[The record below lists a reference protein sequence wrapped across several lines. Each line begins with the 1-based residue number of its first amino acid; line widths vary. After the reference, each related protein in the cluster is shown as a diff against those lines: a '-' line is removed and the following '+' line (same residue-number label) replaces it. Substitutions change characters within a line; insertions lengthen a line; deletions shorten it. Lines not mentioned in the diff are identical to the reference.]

1 MDYITQNVEYVS
13 RQTGCPDDKNFINCL
28 RQIPALDLIRQ
39 TFPEKVLLKFPYI
52 YAADGHSI
60 PKMPVDLLK
69 DGRVLR
75 KDILLGKWTI
85 IYDTVNIT

>member
-13 RQTGCPDDKNFINCL
+13 RQTGCPDDKSFVNCL
-28 RQIPALDLIRQ
+28 GEIPALDLIRQ

-75 KDILLGKWTI
+75 KDILLGK
-85 IYDTVNIT
+85 